1 MLAEERRKLIVREVQ
16 KHGTVHVQVLAEN
29 LNVSPMTVR
38 RDLADLDEQG
48 LLNRIHGGA
57 ESTKSTLEPA
67 YADKMSRNAGIKA
80 GIAQRAAEMVSS
92 DQSLGFSAGTTCTRL
107 AQELTSRADISNL
120 TIVTNSLPVA
130 EEFFTAEHSAAG
142 NHPDNPHHV
151 LLTGGQRTPSDA
163 LVGPVADLALTNL
176 HVDTLFIGAHGAGIS
191 GLTTPNLAEA
201 RTNRALIESARTVVA
216 IFDHS
221 KWGTTGLAGFADWPE
236 VDVVVTDSG
245 LPAVAHDFLE
255 DNVNKVVISS

>member
-1 MLAEERRKLIVREVQ
+1 MLAEQRRKRIVQEVE
-16 KHGTVHVQVLAEN
+16 KHGAVHVQDLAEI

-38 RDLADLDEQG
+38 RDLADLDDQG

-57 ESTKSTLEPA
+57 EATTSVLEPA
-67 YADKMSRNAGIKA
+67 YADKMSRNADAKRS
-80 GIAQRAAEMVSS
+80 IASSAAEMVSS

-107 AQELTSRADISNL
+107 AQELTGRRGITNL

-130 EEFFTAEHSAAG
+130 EEFFTAEHVSPGQAPA
-142 NHPDNPHHV
+142 NPHHV

-163 LVGPVADLALTNL
+163 LVGPVADLTMTRL
-176 HVDTLFIGAHGAGIS
+176 HVDILFVGAHGAGPS

-216 IFDHS
+216 IFDHT
-221 KWGTTGLAGFADWPE
+221 KWGTTGLAGFAEWSE

-245 LPAVAHDFLE
+245 IPAEAREFLE
-255 DNVNKVVISS
+255 DKVQKVVIAS